1 MNSTTKDDLRC
12 SVDYDDWVDMADS
25 EFVDYIEG
33 RRSVGFVFEHPE
45 IGLHGLKFDQ
55 ADGELRAVM
64 FQEVDGE

>member
-45 IGLHGLKFDQ
+45 IGLHGLKFDP
-55 ADGELRAVM
+55 ALGELRAVA
-64 FQEVDGE
+64 FEEVDGE